1 MESQMNSLEAQ
12 FKNQFIKRVEIVED
26 GIDSTVTRMDKFMAS
41 LSLDADRAQKLE
53 TALKD

>member
-1 MESQMNSLEAQ
+1 MNNLESQ

-41 LSLDADRAQKLE
+41 LSLDADRATKLE